1 MLSDGA
7 GAVVV
12 EGQPRP
18 DGISLRIDWSHLVSH
33 AHRFPVC
40 MYAGAATSEAI
51 APGATWQDQP
61 DPATADANGMLNLRQ
76 DTSILNNIVALGVE
90 EYVGLVR
97 GGRIEPSQIEHLL
110 VHYSSEYFRSD
121 IVRLMSE
128 AGLLIP
134 EERWFTNLRTKGN
147 TGAASIFIMLEE
159 AFNSGRFS
167 PGDRILLMVPE
178 SGRFSVSFVHLT
190 CVDGSEASSPKEST
204 TVAKNGVVVIA
215 APTEH
220 PFSSDWLFE
229 ELALVW
235 AGFETQLSAVPI
247 VKRIETRTASLEDY
261 RALLFNLRQQVLE
274 GARWITRAASNLTV
288 EYTDLRAEFIEHA
301 AEEQR
306 DFRMLENDYVAVGGR
321 REDIQSGRKNAGSEA
336 LSAYMFNQA
345 NRENPFD
352 LLGAMYII
360 EGLGANKATRWVDLI
375 KDQLDLDPGQVTF
388 IEYHGGADEEHTE
401 KMFEI
406 LRSELITREIAERIV
421 HTARVVARLY
431 ALQLEEVENA

>member
-1 MLSDGA
+1 
-7 GAVVV
+7 
-12 EGQPRP
+12 
-18 DGISLRIDWSHLVSH
+18 
-33 AHRFPVC
+33 
-40 MYAGAATSEAI
+40 
-51 APGATWQDQP
+51 
-61 DPATADANGMLNLRQ
+61 
-76 DTSILNNIVALGVE
+76 
-90 EYVGLVR
+90 
-97 GGRIEPSQIEHLL
+97 
-110 VHYSSEYFRSD
+110 
-121 IVRLMSE
+121 
-128 AGLLIP
+128 
-134 EERWFTNLRTKGN
+134 
-147 TGAASIFIMLEE
+147 
-159 AFNSGRFS
+159 
-167 PGDRILLMVPE
+167 
-178 SGRFSVSFVHLT
+178 
-190 CVDGSEASSPKEST
+190 
-204 TVAKNGVVVIA
+204 
-215 APTEH
+215 
-220 PFSSDWLFE
+220 
-229 ELALVW
+229 
-235 AGFETQLSAVPI
+235 
-247 VKRIETRTASLEDY
+247 
-261 RALLFNLRQQVLE
+261 
-274 GARWITRAASNLTV
+274 V